1 MRTALRNRIIYEIQS
16 LNQKQ
21 VATLVS
27 WAGREGWNPGLSDA
41 ELVWQADPQ
50 GFLGMCVDEKCIA
63 GGAIVRHNPMFGFMG
78 LFIVEPEY
86 RGQGLGR
93 KLWFAR
99 RDRLLARLDPGASI
113 GLDAVDA
120 MVGFYAAGGFQPFT
134 RHRRFQFVSDS
145 SQGIHLKRDA
155 HQSVPSTPRPY
166 QANDFPAIHAMD
178 LECFPGERANILEP
192 WITQR
197 NGLTLV
203 LPNPKNSDEILGWGT
218 IRKCLVGWKIGPL
231 QAHTPEIANALIEQ
245 LILDAKAESVMID
258 IPDNNP
264 EALRLCQSFGMQEVF
279 GCVRM
284 YLGPPPILKNQHL
297 FAILSLEIG

>member
-1 MRTALRNRIIYEIQS
+1 M
-16 LNQKQ
+16 
-21 VATLVS
+21 VG
-27 WAGREGWNPGLSDA
+27 WAGREGWNPGLGDA
-41 ELVWQADPQ
+41 ELVWQADPH

-134 RHRRFQFVSDS
+134 RHRRFQFAPDL
-145 SQGIHLKRDA
+145 SQLIHSQRNA
-155 HQSVPSTPRPY
+155 HQSVPSMPRPC

-178 LECFPGERANILEP
+178 LEGFPGERANNLEP
-192 WITQR
+192 CTTQK
-197 NGLTLV
+197 NGNSIV
-203 LPNPKNSDEILGWGT
+203 LQNPKNT
-218 IRKCLVGWKIGPL
+218 K
-231 QAHTPEIANALIEQ
+231 
-245 LILDAKAESVMID
+245 
-258 IPDNNP
+258 
-264 EALRLCQSFGMQEVF
+264 
-279 GCVRM
+279 
-284 YLGPPPILKNQHL
+284 
-297 FAILSLEIG
+297 